1 MDKSSFSIEFLA
13 KKFGF
18 SLFERGFS
26 NSIFKE
32 LAPYETIDI
41 QETHGAVLGLV
52 LTGDLLINMPDNMQ
66 IYCESEEFFLPP
78 NVFFQATAG
87 ENGVKLLIAH
97 QFKHASMI
105 Y

>member
-1 MDKSSFSIEFLA
+1 
-13 KKFGF
+13 
-18 SLFERGFS
+18 
-26 NSIFKE
+26 
-32 LAPYETIDI
+32 
-41 QETHGAVLGLV
+41 LV